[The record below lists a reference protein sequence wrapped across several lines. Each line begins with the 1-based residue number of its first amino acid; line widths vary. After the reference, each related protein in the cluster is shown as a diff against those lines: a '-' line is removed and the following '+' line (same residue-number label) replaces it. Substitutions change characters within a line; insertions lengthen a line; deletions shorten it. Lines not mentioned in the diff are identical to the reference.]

1 MMIDNLIAHIQV
13 NKHSSIPIYR
23 QIEGQI
29 EQRIKDGSWPPGTM
43 LPSETAL
50 AANVGISVM
59 TVRQAMS
66 HLVNKGLIYREK
78 GRGTFVSPLPLVH
91 PLQRLNSFSEDMQVR
106 GLRPSSQ
113 LLVFESC
120 PAPDFVAEYL
130 DCAPGQPVLHI
141 KRLRL
146 ADERPVGVHDAYLP
160 RLDIDLTELN
170 RVGSLYRL
178 LEQKGVDLVE
188 AEEHLYGIAAD
199 FEFAGLLKFPK
210 GAPLLQL
217 MRISWDRQRVPIEVV
232 QAIYRANFYRYTV
245 RLHRDS

>member
-1 MMIDNLIAHIQV
+1 MTDNLIAQIQV
-13 NKHSSIPIYR
+13 NKRSSIPIYR
-23 QIEGQI
+23 QIEEQI
-29 EQRIKDGSWPPGTM
+29 ERRIKDGSWCPGTM

-50 AANVGISVM
+50 AAHIGISIM

-78 GRGTFVSPLPLVH
+78 GRGTFVSPLPLLH

-106 GLRPSSQ
+106 GLSPSSQ
-113 LLVFESC
+113 LLVFETC
-120 PAPDFVAEYL
+120 PAPEFVTSQL
-130 DCAPGQPVLHI
+130 GCVSGQQLLHI

-146 ADERPVGVHDAYLP
+146 ADERPVAVHDAYLT
-160 RLDIDLTELN
+160 RLDIDLPELTK
-170 RVGSLYRL
+170 VGSLYQL

-188 AEEHLYGIAAD
+188 AEEHLDAIAANV
-199 FEFAGLLKFPK
+199 ELAGLLKVPK

-217 MRISWDRQRVPIEVV
+217 IRISWDRQRVPTEFVR
-232 QAIYRANFYRYTV
+232 AIYRANFYRYTV

>member
-1 MMIDNLIAHIQV
+1 MIDDLIAQIRV
-13 NKHSSIPIYR
+13 NKHSSTPIYR
-23 QIEGQI
+23 QIEAQI
-29 EQRIKDGSWPPGTM
+29 EQRIQDGSWPPGTL
-43 LPSETAL
+43 LPSETTL
-50 AANVGISVM
+50 AASMGISVM

-120 PAPDFVAEYL
+120 PAPEFVAAQL
-130 DCAPGQPVLHI
+130 GCPPGQTLLHI

-146 ADERPVGVHDAYLP
+146 ADDRPVGVHDAYLT
-160 RLDIDLTELN
+160 RLDIDLPDLN
-170 RVGSLYRL
+170 KVGSLYRL
-178 LEQKGVDLVE
+178 LEQRGVDLVE
-188 AEEHLYGIAAD
+188 AEEHLDAIAAD
-199 FEFAGLLKFPK
+199 VELAGLLKVPK

-217 MRISWDRQRVPIEVV
+217 MRISWDRQHVPTEVV

-245 RLHRDS
+245 RLHRDG